1 MSSIVACDSGAS
13 AAPNMPCSRR
23 KPDQLLQRLCRAAHH
38 DATVKPVMQTMN
50 SRLRPKRT
58 AIQPTGAVM
67 MAAAIT

>member
-1 MSSIVACDSGAS
+1 MSSMVACDSGAS

-23 KPDQLLQRLCRAAHH
+23 NPTNCSSDCAAPHIME
-38 DATVKPVMQTMN
+38 ATVKPVMQIMN

-67 MAAAIT
+67 IAAAMT